1 MIITNQIGGFL
12 RMMMSIYAT
21 GEYAMRKEFEIQG
34 CVEVPMELSKDEFW
48 HKFIDLIEANNWSF
62 GGGIILYK
70 R

>member
-1 MIITNQIGGFL
+1 
-12 RMMMSIYAT
+12 MMMSIYAT

-62 GGGIILYK
+62 GGDRK
-70 R
+70 SVV